1 MEAEE
6 KTEESDW
13 SGDEIWIWWKPT
25 GFEKAK
31 QIKNVRRVDL
41 QGTCKVMLL

>member
-13 SGDEIWIWWKPT
+13 SGGKEQIWVWWKPT

-31 QIKNVRRVDL
+31 QK
-41 QGTCKVMLL
+41 MLGE